1 MYWKPKDTRKINLN
15 EMQKNTE
22 TWTATKFTLCYKI
35 IPTELKFSKRMCWT
49 FILRKG
55 EGKKGRK
62 EEKRK
67 EGRNEVKREDRKE
80 GRKQKRTK

>member
-22 TWTATKFTLCYKI
+22 TWTATKFTLCCKI

-49 FILRKG
+49 FILRKQ
-55 EGKKGRK
+55 
-62 EEKRK
+62 KRK
-67 EGRNEVKREDRKE
+67 EGRDEVKREDRKE
-80 GRKQKRTK
+80 GRK